1 MTDRFE
7 EMRVFAAVVEAGGF
21 TAAAGRLGM
30 SKAAVSRHVAE
41 LEERLGVRLLHRTTR
56 RLSSTAEGELFHARC
71 RELLDRLEE
80 AEAELGSGNSTAQ
93 GVVRANVPLSFGLLH
108 LAPLWP
114 RLLERHPGLE
124 LDITLSDR
132 VADLVD
138 EGYDLAVRIGQL
150 SASSLVSRPLASTRL
165 VACAAPAYLAAHGAP
180 ARPAEL
186 ARHAVIGY
194 SLFAAGDT
202 WSFSGPG
209 GEEAVK
215 VQPRMRANNGDT
227 CRAAALAG
235 LGIIL
240 HPRFLGGAD
249 LAEGALV
256 EVMPGW
262 RSIALGIHA
271 VYPSRKF
278 LAPKVRALVD
288 FLVEA
293 FAEQAWR
300 D

>member
-21 TAAAGRLGM
+21 TAAAARLGM

-56 RLSSTAEGELFHARC
+56 RLSTTAEGELFHARC

-80 AEAELGSGNSTAQ
+80 AEAELGSGSTTAQ
-93 GVVRANVPLSFGLLH
+93 GVARVNVPLSFGLMH

-124 LDITLSDR
+124 LDVSLSDR
-132 VADLVD
+132 VVDLVD

-150 SASSLVSRPLASTRL
+150 PASSLVSRRLASTRL

-194 SLFAAGDT
+194 SLFASGDT
-202 WSFSGPG
+202 WSFSGPA
-209 GEEAVK
+209 GEESVK
-215 VQPRMRANNGDT
+215 VQPRMRTNNGDT

-235 LGIIL
+235 QGIIL
-240 HPRFLGGAD
+240 QPSFMVGAD
-249 LAEGALV
+249 LAEGRLV
-256 EVMPGW
+256 ELMPGW
-262 RSIALGIHA
+262 RSIALGIYA

-278 LAPKVRALVD
+278 LAPKVRVIID

-293 FAEQAWR
+293 FADPPWR

>member
-1 MTDRFE
+1 MSDRFE

-21 TAAAGRLGM
+21 TAAAARLGM

-56 RLSSTAEGELFHARC
+56 RLSTTAEGELFHARC
-71 RELLDRLEE
+71 RELLNRLEE
-80 AEAELGSGNSTAQ
+80 AEAELGSGSTTAQ
-93 GVVRANVPLSFGLLH
+93 GVARVNVPLSFGLMH

-124 LDITLSDR
+124 LDVSLSDR
-132 VADLVD
+132 VVDLVD

-150 SASSLVSRPLASTRL
+150 PASSLVSRRLASTRL
-165 VACAAPAYLAAHGAP
+165 VACAAPGYLAAHGAP

-194 SLFAAGDT
+194 SLFASGDT
-202 WSFSGPG
+202 WSFSGPA
-209 GEEAVK
+209 GEETVK
-215 VQPRMRANNGDT
+215 VQPRMRTNNGDT

-235 LGIIL
+235 QGIIL
-240 HPRFLGGAD
+240 QPSFMVGAD
-249 LAEGALV
+249 LAEGRLV
-256 EVMPGW
+256 ELMPGW
-262 RSIALGIHA
+262 RSIALGIYA

-278 LAPKVRALVD
+278 LAPKVRVIID
-288 FLVEA
+288 FLVDA
-293 FAEQAWR
+293 FADPPWR

>member
-1 MTDRFE
+1 MSDRFE

-21 TAAAGRLGM
+21 TAAAARLGM

-41 LEERLGVRLLHRTTR
+41 LEERLGVRLLYRTTR
-56 RLSSTAEGELFHARC
+56 RLSTTAEGELFHARC

-80 AEAELGSGNSTAQ
+80 AEAELGSGSTTAQ
-93 GVVRANVPLSFGLLH
+93 GVARINVPLSFGLMH

-124 LDITLSDR
+124 LDVSLSDR
-132 VADLVD
+132 VVDLVD

-150 SASSLVSRPLASTRL
+150 PASSLVSRRLASTRL

-194 SLFAAGDT
+194 SLFASGDT
-202 WSFSGPG
+202 WSFSGPA
-209 GEEAVK
+209 GEETVK
-215 VQPRMRANNGDT
+215 VQPRMRTNNGDT

-235 LGIIL
+235 QGIIL
-240 HPRFLGGAD
+240 QPSFMVGAD
-249 LAEGALV
+249 LAEGRLV
-256 EVMPGW
+256 ELMPGW
-262 RSIALGIHA
+262 RSIALGIYA

-278 LAPKVRALVD
+278 LAPKVRVIID

-293 FAEQAWR
+293 FADPPWR

>member
-1 MTDRFE
+1 MSDRFE

-21 TAAAGRLGM
+21 TAAAARLGM

-56 RLSSTAEGELFHARC
+56 RLSTTAEGELFHARC

-80 AEAELGSGNSTAQ
+80 AEAELGSGCTTAQ
-93 GVVRANVPLSFGLLH
+93 GVARANVPLSFGLMH

-114 RLLERHPGLE
+114 QLLERHPGLE
-124 LDITLSDR
+124 LDVSLSDR
-132 VADLVD
+132 VVDLVD

-150 SASSLVSRPLASTRL
+150 PASSLVSRRLASTRL
-165 VACAAPAYLAAHGAP
+165 VACAAPAYLATHGAP

-194 SLFAAGDT
+194 SLFASGDT
-202 WSFSGPG
+202 WSFSGPT
-209 GEEAVK
+209 GEETVK
-215 VQPRMRANNGDT
+215 VQPRMRTNNGDT

-235 LGIIL
+235 QGIIL
-240 HPRFLGGAD
+240 QPSFMVGAD
-249 LAEGALV
+249 LAEGRLV
-256 EVMPGW
+256 ELMPGW
-262 RSIALGIHA
+262 RSIALGIYA

-278 LAPKVRALVD
+278 LAPKVRVIID

-293 FAEQAWR
+293 FADPPWR

>member
-21 TAAAGRLGM
+21 TAAAARLGM

-56 RLSSTAEGELFHARC
+56 RLSTTAEGELFHARC

-80 AEAELGSGNSTAQ
+80 AEAELGSGSTTAQ
-93 GVVRANVPLSFGLLH
+93 GVARVNVPLSFGLMH

-124 LDITLSDR
+124 LDVSLSDR
-132 VADLVD
+132 VVDLVD

-150 SASSLVSRPLASTRL
+150 PASSLVSRRLASTRL
-165 VACAAPAYLAAHGAP
+165 VACAAPGYLAAHGAP

-194 SLFAAGDT
+194 SLFASGDT
-202 WSFSGPG
+202 WSFSGPA
-209 GEEAVK
+209 GEETVK
-215 VQPRMRANNGDT
+215 VQPRMRTNNGDT

-235 LGIIL
+235 QGIIL
-240 HPRFLGGAD
+240 QPSFMVGAD
-249 LAEGALV
+249 LAEGRLV
-256 EVMPGW
+256 ELMPGW
-262 RSIALGIHA
+262 RSIALGIYA

-278 LAPKVRALVD
+278 LAPKVRVIID

-293 FAEQAWR
+293 FADPPWR

>member
-1 MTDRFE
+1 MSDRFE

-21 TAAAGRLGM
+21 TAAAARLGM

-56 RLSSTAEGELFHARC
+56 RLSTTAEGELFHARC
-71 RELLDRLEE
+71 RELLNRLEE
-80 AEAELGSGNSTAQ
+80 AEAELGSGSTTAQ
-93 GVVRANVPLSFGLLH
+93 GVARVNVPLSFGLMH

-124 LDITLSDR
+124 LDVSLSDR
-132 VADLVD
+132 VVDLVD

-150 SASSLVSRPLASTRL
+150 PASSLVSRKLASTRL
-165 VACAAPAYLAAHGAP
+165 VACAAPGYLAAHGAP

-194 SLFAAGDT
+194 SLFASGDT
-202 WSFSGPG
+202 WSFSGPA
-209 GEEAVK
+209 GEETVK
-215 VQPRMRANNGDT
+215 VQPRMRTNNGDT

-235 LGIIL
+235 QGIIL
-240 HPRFLGGAD
+240 QPSFMVGAD
-249 LAEGALV
+249 LAEGRLV
-256 EVMPGW
+256 ELMPGW
-262 RSIALGIHA
+262 RSIALGIYA

-278 LAPKVRALVD
+278 LAPKVRVIID
-288 FLVEA
+288 FLVDA
-293 FAEQAWR
+293 FADPPWR

>member
-1 MTDRFE
+1 MSDRFE

-21 TAAAGRLGM
+21 TAAAARLGM

-56 RLSSTAEGELFHARC
+56 RLSTTAEGELFHARC

-80 AEAELGSGNSTAQ
+80 AEAELGSGSTTAQ
-93 GVVRANVPLSFGLLH
+93 GVARANVPLSFGLMH

-124 LDITLSDR
+124 LDVSLSDR
-132 VADLVD
+132 VVDLVD

-150 SASSLVSRPLASTRL
+150 PASSLVSRRLASTRL

-194 SLFAAGDT
+194 SLFASGDT
-202 WSFSGPG
+202 WSFSGPA
-209 GEEAVK
+209 GEESVK
-215 VQPRMRANNGDT
+215 VQPRMRTNNGDT

-235 LGIIL
+235 QGIIL
-240 HPRFLGGAD
+240 QPSFMVGAD
-249 LAEGALV
+249 LAEGRLV
-256 EVMPGW
+256 ELMPGW
-262 RSIALGIHA
+262 RSIALGIYA

-278 LAPKVRALVD
+278 LAPKVRVIID

-293 FAEQAWR
+293 FADPPWR

>member
-1 MTDRFE
+1 MSDRFE

-21 TAAAGRLGM
+21 TAAAARLGM

-56 RLSSTAEGELFHARC
+56 RLSTTAEGELFHARC

-80 AEAELGSGNSTAQ
+80 AEAELGSGSTTAQ
-93 GVVRANVPLSFGLLH
+93 GVARINVPLSFGLMH

-124 LDITLSDR
+124 LDVSLSDR
-132 VADLVD
+132 VVDLVD

-150 SASSLVSRPLASTRL
+150 PASSLVSRRLASTRL

-194 SLFAAGDT
+194 SLFASGDT
-202 WSFSGPG
+202 WSFSGPA
-209 GEEAVK
+209 GEETVK
-215 VQPRMRANNGDT
+215 VQPRMRTNNGDT

-235 LGIIL
+235 QGIIL
-240 HPRFLGGAD
+240 QPSFMVGAD
-249 LAEGALV
+249 LAEGRLV
-256 EVMPGW
+256 ELMPGW
-262 RSIALGIHA
+262 RSIALGIYA

-278 LAPKVRALVD
+278 LAPKVRVIID

-293 FAEQAWR
+293 FADPPWR

>member
-21 TAAAGRLGM
+21 TAAAARLGM

-56 RLSSTAEGELFHARC
+56 RLSTTAEGELFHARC

-80 AEAELGSGNSTAQ
+80 AEAELGSGSTTAQ
-93 GVVRANVPLSFGLLH
+93 GVARINVPLSFGLMH

-124 LDITLSDR
+124 LDVSLSDR
-132 VADLVD
+132 VVDLVD

-150 SASSLVSRPLASTRL
+150 PASSLVSRRLASTRL

-194 SLFAAGDT
+194 SLFASGDT
-202 WSFSGPG
+202 WSFSGPA
-209 GEEAVK
+209 GEESVK
-215 VQPRMRANNGDT
+215 VQPRMRTNNGDT

-235 LGIIL
+235 QGIIL
-240 HPRFLGGAD
+240 QPSFMVGAD
-249 LAEGALV
+249 LAEGRLV
-256 EVMPGW
+256 ELMPGW
-262 RSIALGIHA
+262 RSIALGIYA

-278 LAPKVRALVD
+278 LAPKVRVIID

-293 FAEQAWR
+293 FADPPWR